1 MEPSHQH
8 FCQHNKMSKDLN
20 KVIKIS
26 LQWKIN
32 RKWATT
38 KTQVKNIKLMTVKA
52 LAKLIRNS
60 ILALVVR
67 ILANRIYTIKI
78 VNNSSFFSLIS
89 LPIKRLDLIHV
100 QMYMKHLLAISNFRR
115 QEEWINWNQLEDIWA
130 VLMEATRKETNN
142 TIIFCNP

>member
-1 MEPSHQH
+1 
-8 FCQHNKMSKDLN
+8 
-20 KVIKIS
+20 
-26 LQWKIN
+26 
-32 RKWATT
+32 
-38 KTQVKNIKLMTVKA
+38 MTVKA

-115 QEEWINWNQLEDIWA
+115 QEE
-130 VLMEATRKETNN
+130 
-142 TIIFCNP
+142 